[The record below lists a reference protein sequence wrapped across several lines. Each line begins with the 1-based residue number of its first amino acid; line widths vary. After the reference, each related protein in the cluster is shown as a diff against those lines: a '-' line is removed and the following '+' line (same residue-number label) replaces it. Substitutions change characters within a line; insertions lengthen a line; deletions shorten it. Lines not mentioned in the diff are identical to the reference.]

1 MSATTRRRQSAPTF
15 EILDRTTHYRYIGGR
30 LYRDCVARRSD
41 GALRLIALPVRD
53 AA

>member
-1 MSATTRRRQSAPTF
+1 MTATTRRRENRPTF
-15 EILDRTTHYRYIGGR
+15 EILDRTAHYRFIEGR

-41 GALRLIALPVRD
+41 GQLRLIALPVAV

>member
-1 MSATTRRRQSAPTF
+1 MSASTRRQSGRPTF
-15 EILDRTTHYRYIGGR
+15 EILDRTTHYRFIEGR

-41 GALRLIALPVRD
+41 GELRVIALPVRD

>member
-1 MSATTRRRQSAPTF
+1 MTATMRRRESRPTF
-15 EILDRTTHYRYIGGR
+15 EILDRTTHYRFIDGR

-41 GALRLIALPVRD
+41 GELRLIALPVQD